1 MPLSQLNAE
10 HADPVGLATAMAA
23 AAMEHTAA
31 ASLASMHAWTW
42 ASAAVKAQMNYAAS
56 SSPWQ
61 DQGGSQYR
69 ADETLCTVPT
79 GRAAHK
85 ATPVSANGLQG
96 TSAPNIFNSSR
107 GLVATVQAEE
117 RSTASSLADTGG
129 SVGGL
134 LALGGGPFLASLLG
148 WQLTFAV
155 YGVLSSCFCITW
167 FGIASSLPTSSS
179 FISEIELQMLIN
191 EGVVNKS
198 LASQS
203 QPTKVQGI
211 SWRMFFS
218 SPVLAVC
225 YAHAVFNFGRYFIY
239 GWISTFYS
247 QVLGVPAATA
257 AFCITALQVA
267 DAFVKLAVAPFADR
281 LVKSGRLSILGLRRL
296 LSCSGFVGFGAALG
310 LCSLTTSPV
319 LVTAALVLGKSA
331 AACHA
336 AGFKTNYLNWRTLA
350 ELTPDPSL
358 EYCDPGQRLELYVS
372 HLLSCESV
380 RSRCLRHLF
389 FSTESGL
396 GACAEEGR
404 IRLAGLGLK
413 NECLGSAMR
422 RNGLYKYIPSRCSQQ
437 SATGLQ
443 EDCVT
448 LCIDEAGAKAAHNSM
463 QQFSGTKL
471 RALIMCN
478 ALQCCVRWTRWLQ
491 R

>member
-1 MPLSQLNAE
+1 MVASSQLNKDPKANDKISKFRIVMCWMLFGCRLVCQANRILFGALLPAIRQDLEFSDTEAE
-10 HADPVGLATAMAA
+10 SLLSAFASGYMLTQILGGTLADRVGGKWILQLAICAV
-23 AAMEHTAA
+23 
-31 ASLASMHAWTW
+31 SMGSIVAPI
-42 ASAAVKAQMNYAAS
+42 ALQ
-56 SSPWQ
+56 
-61 DQGGSQYR
+61 QGFRATYCTYFMMGFLEGPSFPATGSM
-69 ADETLCTVPT
+69 LSKWIP
-79 GRAAHK
+79 
-85 ATPVSANGLQG
+85 
-96 TSAPNIFNSSR
+96 
-107 GLVATVQAEE
+107 AEE

-239 GWISTFYS
+239 GWIPTFYS

-257 AFCITALQVA
+257 AFCMTALQVA

-336 AGFKTNYLNWRTLA
+336 AGFKTNYLDISRAHTGSIAGVGNTLA
-350 ELTPDPSL
+350 TLSSTAAPLIAGTVIQASGWSSMFLICLAVNLSGAAVFGIFSSAQNLDL
-358 EYCDPGQRLELYVS
+358 EPV
-372 HLLSCESV
+372 
-380 RSRCLRHLF
+380 
-389 FSTESGL
+389 
-396 GACAEEGR
+396 
-404 IRLAGLGLK
+404 LK
-413 NECLGSAMR
+413 
-422 RNGLYKYIPSRCSQQ
+422 
-437 SATGLQ
+437 
-443 EDCVT
+443 
-448 LCIDEAGAKAAHNSM
+448 KAA
-463 QQFSGTKL
+463 
-471 RALIMCN
+471 
-478 ALQCCVRWTRWLQ
+478 
-491 R
+491 

>member
-1 MPLSQLNAE
+1 
-10 HADPVGLATAMAA
+10 
-23 AAMEHTAA
+23 
-31 ASLASMHAWTW
+31 
-42 ASAAVKAQMNYAAS
+42 
-56 SSPWQ
+56 
-61 DQGGSQYR
+61 
-69 ADETLCTVPT
+69 
-79 GRAAHK
+79 
-85 ATPVSANGLQG
+85 
-96 TSAPNIFNSSR
+96 
-107 GLVATVQAEE
+107 
-117 RSTASSLADTGG
+117 
-129 SVGGL
+129 
-134 LALGGGPFLASLLG
+134 LLG

-239 GWISTFYS
+239 GWIPTFYS

-257 AFCITALQVA
+257 AFCMTALQVA

-336 AGFKTNYLNWRTLA
+336 AGFKTNYLDISRAHTGSIAGVGNTLA
-350 ELTPDPSL
+350 TLSSTAAPLIAGTVIQASGWSSMFLICLAVNLSGAAVFGIFSSAQNLDL
-358 EYCDPGQRLELYVS
+358 EPV
-372 HLLSCESV
+372 
-380 RSRCLRHLF
+380 
-389 FSTESGL
+389 
-396 GACAEEGR
+396 
-404 IRLAGLGLK
+404 LK
-413 NECLGSAMR
+413 
-422 RNGLYKYIPSRCSQQ
+422 
-437 SATGLQ
+437 
-443 EDCVT
+443 
-448 LCIDEAGAKAAHNSM
+448 KAA
-463 QQFSGTKL
+463 
-471 RALIMCN
+471 
-478 ALQCCVRWTRWLQ
+478 
-491 R
+491 